1 MDNRQLPP
9 WEFREMVEAMQEAT
23 HEDMGTLTV
32 HTGVHPEMGEIVI
45 VASREQDAV
54 LIHGDDQLDVE

>member
-1 MDNRQLPP
+1 
-9 WEFREMVEAMQEAT
+9 MQEAT

-54 LIHGDDQLDVE
+54 LIHGDDQLDAE